1 MLEHER
7 MGARLLRERGERPGK
22 RSMTTKR
29 TVLAAA
35 AIVAAGLIALP
46 ATGEAA
52 WWKFGRDK
60 VERDA
65 DGGVAVAQAEES
77 DRLARI
83 ENSLRNLTGQVE
95 QLTFQLRQLEDQ
107 LKRAQE
113 DTEFRFKDLETGQ
126 AGGGNKVAKAP
137 SPNRPVRQA
146 IASPPEEQ
154 PADQEPPA
162 ERLSDVPAP
171 PAADD
176 QAGEVVLGQ
185 PPESIG
191 TLIIDAPPPPGGPD
205 QPIDLSPAARGED
218 PGVAPDQTVSLT
230 PTGDPAMDFKQAYD
244 LTVRG
249 EYDVAEAAFRQFL
262 ATYPNDPRA
271 AEAQYWLGDSLFSRG
286 KYGEAAAEFRIGYK
300 KYPQSPKGAETL
312 LKIGMTATA
321 TEDFTSACKIYSQL
335 LKQYPQASNALR
347 QRVKVEQASAGC

>member
-1 MLEHER
+1 MIMSR
-7 MGARLLRERGERPGK
+7 N
-22 RSMTTKR
+22 
-29 TVLAAA
+29 VLAAA
-35 AIVAAGLIALP
+35 AIVVAGMAAVP

-60 VERDA
+60 A
-65 DGGVAVAQAEES
+65 DRQADDRGVAVAQAEES
-77 DRLARI
+77 DRLSRI

-95 QLTFQLRQLEDQ
+95 QLTFQLRQLQDQ

-113 DTEFRFKDLETGQ
+113 DTEFRFKDLESGQ
-126 AGGGNKVAKAP
+126 PGAGNKVAKAP
-137 SPNRPVRQA
+137 SPDRPVRQA

-154 PADQEPPA
+154 PTGQEPPV
-162 ERLSDVPAP
+162 ERLSEVPAP
-171 PAADD
+171 PAAGD
-176 QAGEVVLGQ
+176 QTGEVVLGQ

-191 TLIIDAPPPPGGPD
+191 TLIIDQPPPPGGPD
-205 QPIDLSPAARGED
+205 QPIDLSPAASAAAD
-218 PGVAPDQTVSLT
+218 PGQTPAQTASLT
-230 PTGDPAMDFKQAYD
+230 PTGDPATDFKQAYD

-249 EYDVAEAAFRQFL
+249 EYDGAEAAFRQFL
-262 ATYPNDPRA
+262 VNYPSDPRA

-286 KYGEAAAEFRIGYK
+286 KYGEAATEFRIGYK